1 MTRRCLYIWAMA
13 EHMIYHLARAN
24 QWRAAKEAGV
34 YHGTDEDTADGFLHF
49 STARQVVES
58 ARKHRAGETDIIL
71 LAVVADDLGAA
82 LKWEPARGGDLFPHL
97 YGPLVVS
104 AVRTATALPLGPDG
118 LHRFPRLDASL

>member
-1 MTRRCLYIWAMA
+1 M
-13 EHMIYHLARAN
+13 
-24 QWRAAKEAGV
+24 
-34 YHGTDEDTADGFLHF
+34 YHGTDEYNADGYLHF
-49 STARQVVES
+49 STAKHVVES
-58 ARKHRAGETDIIL
+58 SCKHRAEATDIIL

>member
-1 MTRRCLYIWAMA
+1 MARRCLYIRGMTQ
-13 EHMIYHLARAN
+13 HIIYHLARAD
-24 QWRAAKEAGV
+24 QWRASKEVGV
-34 YHGTDEDTADGFLHF
+34 YHGSDEDTADGFLHF

-58 ARKHRAGETDIIL
+58 APKHRAGETDIIL

-82 LKWEPARGGDLFPHL
+82 LKWEPARSGDLFPHL
-97 YGPLVVS
+97 YGPLVVG

>member
-1 MTRRCLYIWAMA
+1 MI

-24 QWRAAKEAGV
+24 RWRAAKAAGM
-34 YHGTDEDTADGFLHF
+34 YHGTNEDTADGFLHF

-58 ARKHRAGETDIIL
+58 ARKHRAGETEIIL
-71 LAVVADDLGAA
+71 LAVFADGLGAA